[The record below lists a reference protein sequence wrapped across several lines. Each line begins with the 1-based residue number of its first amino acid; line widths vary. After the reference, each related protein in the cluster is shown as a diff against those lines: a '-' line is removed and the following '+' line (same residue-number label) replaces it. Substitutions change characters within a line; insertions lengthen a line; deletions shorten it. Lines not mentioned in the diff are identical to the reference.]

1 MPALIT
7 HHLFGEESIDRLPLD
22 TITSEDERAAFLI
35 ANQGPD
41 PFFFHVRSLNAKN
54 CMELGRSMH
63 RCRTT
68 RQFQALHDGVRH
80 LHHHDAGV
88 GRAFALGLLSH
99 YALDRVAHPF
109 VYAQQWGIQEVDPSL
124 DAAGS
129 QIHGII
135 EADLDVLML
144 QLKRD
149 GATTADYPPES
160 ELVTTARI
168 NKVAGALMSYVAYA
182 AFDITLGGQE
192 YGGSVADMQLAYKLI
207 EPAGTARSEGI
218 SMIESVVRP
227 HSLLGALA
235 HRVTTQVPAGAANGA
250 LEVLQVDET
259 AADDGKPGGV
269 CPVGGVHGDAPH
281 EVGFSP
287 VGVQLTELHAVVVYD
302 GGGTRTII
310 YRCIRAG
317 DLPVRAEA
325 EEGSAGDVG

>member
-41 PFFFHVRSLNAKN
+41 PLFFHVRSLNAKN

-168 NKVAGALMSYVAYA
+168 NKVAGALMSYVATSVYGLHVGA
-182 AFDITLGGQE
+182 AE
-192 YGGSVADMQLAYKLI
+192 YGGAVADMKLAYRLI
-207 EPAGTARSEGI
+207 EPAGSPLSFTLGTLEGL
-218 SMIESVVRP
+218 VKDY
-227 HSLLGALA
+227 SLVASLA
-235 HRVTTQVPAGAANGA
+235 HRVTSEPPTGAGNLAHRAWENPFTREASNESFPEVFERALVDYAELAARFI
-250 LEVLQVDET
+250 
-259 AADDGKPGGV
+259 DG
-269 CPVGGVHGDAPH
+269 
-281 EVGFSP
+281 
-287 VGVQLTELHAVVVYD
+287 TEL
-302 GGGTRTII
+302 
-310 YRCIRAG
+310 
-317 DLPVRAEA
+317 AELTGHINYSGRVLDA
-325 EEGSAGDVG
+325 SEEFDREE